1 MTVRDDRFAP
11 RSGGTLMKAVVTT
24 GLGGLEKLEY
34 RDVPMPALGPGDIL
48 VRVLAA
54 GLNNVDVNTRL
65 GWYAASVAAGTADLL
80 AAPPDRGREA
90 GGGWDEPTPFPL
102 IQGADC
108 CGIVTAVG
116 GRAPGELRGRRVV
129 IRPCM
134 RPAGFGDPR
143 TVWLGS
149 DLDGAFAQYVKAP
162 ASEVFPVDA
171 DLADAELA
179 ALPCAYGTAENLL
192 RRAGVTAG
200 ERVLVTG
207 ASGGVGAAVVQLA
220 TARGATVIAVTSP
233 DKSDAVRA
241 LGADLVATRD
251 RDLAEQLGPQ
261 SIDVVIDNVSGPQFG
276 RLLGLVRRGG
286 RYATAGAVAGPL
298 VTLDK
303 RMLYLRDLTVIGC
316 TAWDEPVFPAVL
328 AAAARGAARPPVAAT
343 FALAEMAAAQTAFLE
358 KRRVGK
364 IVVVPP
370 AAD

>member
-1 MTVRDDRFAP
+1 
-11 RSGGTLMKAVVTT
+11 MKAVVTT
-24 GLGGLEKLEY
+24 GVGGLEKLEY
-34 RDVPMPALGPGDIL
+34 RDVPLPAVGPGDAL

-65 GWYAASVAAGTADLL
+65 GWYSTSVTAGTADLV
-80 AAPPDRGREA
+80 ATPPDDGRQA
-90 GGGWDEPTPFPL
+90 DGGWDQPTPFPL

-108 CGIVTAVG
+108 CGVVAALG
-116 GRAPGELRGRRVV
+116 PLGPAELRHRRVV

-134 RPAGFGDPR
+134 RPSGFGELR

-149 DLDGAFAQYVKAP
+149 DFDGAFAQYVKVP
-162 ASEVFPVDA
+162 ASEVFPVDS
-171 DLADAELA
+171 DLTDAELA

-220 TARGATVIAVTSP
+220 AARGATVIAVTSP
-233 DKSDAVRA
+233 GKSDALRA
-241 LGADLVATRD
+241 LGAELVAARD
-251 RDLAEQLGPQ
+251 GDLAAQLGPQ
-261 SIDVVIDNVSGPQFG
+261 SVDVVIDNVSGPGFG
-276 RLLGLVRRGG
+276 RLLDLLRRGG

-303 RMLYLRDLTVIGC
+303 RTLYLRDLTVIGC

-328 AAAARGAARPPVAAT
+328 AALARCEARPRIAAT
-343 FALAEMAAAQTAFLE
+343 FALREMAAAQTAFLE
-358 KRRVGK
+358 RRRIGK

-370 AAD
+370 TGD

>member
-1 MTVRDDRFAP
+1 MTVRDDRFALLP
-11 RSGGTLMKAVVTT
+11 GGTRMKAVVTT
-24 GLGGLEKLEY
+24 GVGGLETLDY
-34 RDVPMPALGPGDIL
+34 RDVPLPAVGPGEAL

-54 GLNNVDVNTRL
+54 GLNNVDVNTRV
-65 GWYAASVAAGTADLL
+65 GWYSASVTAGTVDLV
-80 AAPPDRGREA
+80 ATPPDGRQA
-90 GGGWDEPTPFPL
+90 DGGWDQPTPFPL

-108 CGIVTAVG
+108 CGIVAALCPPG
-116 GRAPGELRGRRVV
+116 PGELDGGRVV

-134 RPAGFGDPR
+134 RPAGFGDLR

-149 DLDGAFAQYVKAP
+149 DVDGAFAQYVRVP
-162 ASEVFPVDA
+162 ASEVFPVVSE
-171 DLADAELA
+171 LADAELA

-220 TARGATVIAVTSP
+220 TARGALVIAATSP
-233 DKSDAVRA
+233 GKSDAVRA
-241 LGADLVATRD
+241 LGAELVVPRD
-251 RDLAEQLGPQ
+251 GDLAGQLGPQ
-261 SIDVVIDNVSGPQFG
+261 SVDVLVDNVSGPGFG
-276 RLLGLVRRGG
+276 RLLELLRRGG
-286 RYATAGAVAGPL
+286 RYITAGAVAGPL

-303 RMLYLRDLTVIGC
+303 RTLYLRDLTLIGC

-328 AAAARGAARPPVAAT
+328 AAVERGEVRPPVAAT
-343 FALAEMAAAQTAFLE
+343 FALRDMAAAQTAFLE

-370 AAD
+370 TPD

>member
-1 MTVRDDRFAP
+1 
-11 RSGGTLMKAVVTT
+11 MKAVVTT
-24 GLGGLEKLEY
+24 GVGGLEKLEY
-34 RDVPMPALGPGDIL
+34 RDVPVPAIGPSDVL

-65 GWYAASVAAGTADLL
+65 GWYATTVTTGTADLV
-80 AAPPDRGREA
+80 ASPPDDARRAE
-90 GGGWDEPTPFPL
+90 GGWSEPTPFPL

-108 CGIVTAVG
+108 CGAVAVV
-116 GRAPGELRGRRVV
+116 GRLAPEELRDRRVV

-134 RPAGFGDPR
+134 RPAGSRDLR

-162 ASEVFPVDA
+162 ASEVFPIDA
-171 DLADAELA
+171 ELSDAELA

-192 RRAGVTAG
+192 RRAGVADH

-220 TARGATVIAVTSP
+220 IARGAIVIAVTSP
-233 DKSDAVRA
+233 GKADAVRA
-241 LGADLVATRD
+241 LGAELVVARD
-251 RDLAEQLGPQ
+251 GDLATELGPQ
-261 SIDVVIDNVSGPQFG
+261 SVDAVIDNVSGPQFG
-276 RLLGLVRRGG
+276 RLLDLLRRGG
-286 RYATAGAVAGPL
+286 RYATAGAIAGPL

-303 RMLYLRDLTVIGC
+303 RTLYLRDLTVIGC

-328 AAAARGAARPPVAAT
+328 AAASRGQVRPPVTAT
-343 FALAEMAAAQTAFLE
+343 FPLSEMAAAQAAFLE
-358 KRRVGK
+358 TRRIGK

-370 AAD
+370 PVD